1 MILQKNSFLTIDHM
15 SQPTNRKSV
24 MIIAGEASG
33 DIHGARLV
41 SAMKGRNNDLHFC
54 GIGGDALRA
63 AGVEIIQN
71 ASTLAVVGITEVFS
85 KVFSLI
91 KGMAGA
97 KRLLKSLKP
106 GLLILIDFP
115 DFNLKV
121 AAAAKKLGIPVLY
134 YISPQV
140 WAWRKGRVKKIK
152 ELVNHLAVILPF
164 EEDFFRK
171 HGIPVSYVGH
181 PLLDG
186 DLSTVKLNQQEDT
199 TRVIGLLP
207 GSRDS
212 EIARHLPVMLEAASL
227 IAKKIN
233 RIRIAVSLAPT
244 VEREY
249 VEKII
254 GKHRAYDYDII
265 SGGADQILKKCSL
278 VVAASGTVT
287 LEAAIAGIPM
297 VIIYKVSPV
306 SYRLG
311 KAMIKVPNICLVN
324 LIAGR
329 EIVPELIQERAT
341 PENIADEVLKVLGDH
356 GKIELMKKELVEVR
370 NLLGG
375 SGASKRVA
383 DIAISMLTEE

>member
-1 MILQKNSFLTIDHM
+1 M
-15 SQPTNRKSV
+15 SQPINRKSV

-33 DIHGARLV
+33 DIHGSRLV
-41 SAMKGRNNDLHFC
+41 TAMKEKNKDLFFC
-54 GIGGDALRA
+54 GIGGNALKE
-63 AGVEIIQN
+63 AGVEIIQD

-85 KVFSLI
+85 KIFSLV

-97 KRLLKSLKP
+97 KKLLKSLKP

-121 AAAAKKLGIPVLY
+121 ADAAKKLGIPILY

-140 WAWRKGRVKKIK
+140 WAWRQGRVKKIK

-164 EEDFFRK
+164 EEEFFKK
-171 HGIPVSYVGH
+171 HGVSVSYVGH

-186 DLSTVKLNQQEDT
+186 DLLPVKSGRNEDNP
-199 TRVIGLLP
+199 VIGLLP
-207 GSRDS
+207 GSRDR
-212 EIARHLPVMLEAASL
+212 EVARHLPVMLDAASL
-227 IAKKIN
+227 IVKKMS
-233 RIRIAVSLAPT
+233 RVKIAVSLAPT

-254 GKHRAYDYDII
+254 GKHGACNYDII
-265 SGGADQILKKCSL
+265 PGGAGQILKMCSL

-287 LEAAIAGIPM
+287 LEAAIAGVPM

-311 KAMIKVPNICLVN
+311 KAMIKVPHICLVN

-329 EIVPELIQERAT
+329 EIVPEFIQDMAT
-341 PENIADEVLKVLGDH
+341 PANIADEVLRILGDS
-356 GKIELMKKELVEVR
+356 GKIESMRKELIGVR

-375 SGASKRVA
+375 PGASGRVA
-383 DIAISMLTEE
+383 DIAISMLAAS